1 MLKRLHKII
10 GVSVCLIVIHL
21 SITGIVLM
29 YPNTFK
35 LQDTYYTNSYISNLY
50 DMYTITDVR
59 VFDGL
64 EEDLGVINSK
74 IITSDMVIDSGI
86 NNIIGA
92 LKKDNLIFT
101 LNDKNVLLIQESDFG
116 LEIIRETK
124 IPFTAV
130 SIGKDEDK
138 ILVKEEAGKFYI
150 LDESL
155 SFSLVKNNEIEFN
168 EMFIVLPD
176 EETAIYYL
184 HQVQGPGIQALR
196 LFADLHNGRFFGP
209 FVMFIFAITSI
220 LVIFLSISGSYMAL
234 KPSIKRYIYKLR
246 KKKRY

>member
-74 IITSDMVIDSGI
+74 IITSDMVIDTGI

-138 ILVKEEAGKFYI
+138 ILVKEEAGKIYI

-176 EETAIYYL
+176 EEAAIYYL

-234 KPSIKRYIYKLR
+234 KPSIKRHIYKPR

>member
-74 IITSDMVIDSGI
+74 IITSDMVIDTGI

-138 ILVKEEAGKFYI
+138 ILVKEEAGKIYI

-176 EETAIYYL
+176 EEAAIYYL

-220 LVIFLSISGSYMAL
+220 LVIFLSISGSYMAI
-234 KPSIKRYIYKLR
+234 KPSIKRHIYKAR

>member
-74 IITSDMVIDSGI
+74 IITSDMVIDTGI

-155 SFSLVKNNEIEFN
+155 SFSLFTNNEIEFN
-168 EMFIVLPD
+168 EMSIVLPD

>member
-74 IITSDMVIDSGI
+74 IITSDMVIDTGI

-138 ILVKEEAGKFYI
+138 ILVKEEAGKIYI

-155 SFSLVKNNEIEFN
+155 NFSLVKNNEIEFN

-176 EETAIYYL
+176 EEAAIYYL

-234 KPSIKRYIYKLR
+234 KPSIKRHIYKPR

>member
-21 SITGIVLM
+21 SITGIILM

-74 IITSDMVIDSGI
+74 IITSDMVIDTGI

-124 IPFTAV
+124 IPFTAI
-130 SIGKDEDK
+130 SIGKDENK

-155 SFSLVKNNEIEFN
+155 SFSLSTNNEIEFN
-168 EMFIVLPD
+168 EMPIVLPD
-176 EETAIYYL
+176 EETAMYYL

-209 FVMFIFAITSI
+209 FVMLIFAITSI

-234 KPSIKRYIYKLR
+234 KPSIKRYIYKSR
-246 KKKRY
+246 KKKLY

>member
-21 SITGIVLM
+21 SITGIILM

-74 IITSDMVIDSGI
+74 IITSDMVIDTGI

-138 ILVKEEAGKFYI
+138 ILVKEEAGKIYI

-176 EETAIYYL
+176 EEAAIYYL

-220 LVIFLSISGSYMAL
+220 LVIFLSISGSYMAI
-234 KPSIKRYIYKLR
+234 KPSIKRHIYKAR

>member
-74 IITSDMVIDSGI
+74 IITSDMVIDTGI

-138 ILVKEEAGKFYI
+138 ILVKEEAGKIYI

-168 EMFIVLPD
+168 EMVIVLPD
-176 EETAIYYL
+176 EEAAIYYL

-234 KPSIKRYIYKLR
+234 KPSIKRYIYKSR
-246 KKKRY
+246 KKKLY